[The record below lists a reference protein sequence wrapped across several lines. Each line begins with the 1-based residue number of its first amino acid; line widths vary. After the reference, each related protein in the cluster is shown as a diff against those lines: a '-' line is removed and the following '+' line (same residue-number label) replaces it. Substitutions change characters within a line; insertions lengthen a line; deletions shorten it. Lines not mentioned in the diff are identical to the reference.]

1 MFFSQLTLLSND
13 LVLTSY
19 LSGNYLESWFF
30 FMGRSADNI
39 EEKTKTDRK
48 KTLKSEEKVERRI
61 WRKSNNNNIH
71 LWF

>member
-1 MFFSQLTLLSND
+1 
-13 LVLTSY
+13 
-19 LSGNYLESWFF
+19 
-30 FMGRSADNI
+30 MGRSADNI